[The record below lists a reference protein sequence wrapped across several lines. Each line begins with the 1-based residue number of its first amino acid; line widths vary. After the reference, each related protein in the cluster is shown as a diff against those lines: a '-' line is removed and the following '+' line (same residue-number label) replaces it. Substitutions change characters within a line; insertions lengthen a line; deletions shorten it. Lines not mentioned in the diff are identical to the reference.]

1 MRVGVRELK
10 NRATEIVRQ
19 MREHRAEYVITY
31 YGRPVA
37 VLLPVDEDWLEEEA
51 RCAAEAT
58 RPGEEIAAELESLGK
73 EIGRS
78 WEAEGTAVDLVL
90 EQRR

>member
-51 RCAAEAT
+51 RCTAEAT
-58 RPGEEIAAELESLGK
+58 RPGEEIAAELESLEK

-78 WEAEGTAVDLVL
+78 WEA
-90 EQRR
+90 